1 MCLQRGSEWRY
12 GFVWAADARQLS
24 KTHTRRGTHAALF
37 PWACIT
43 SEECLQREF
52 CVLTELYEIAWFTH
66 KPPLIYT
73 HRVSAFIAKSWASH
87 YKARL
92 AREAGLLGGH
102 KAPSV
107 TQTVAVSGY

>member
-1 MCLQRGSEWRY
+1 MLMCDYVPAAWLRVAVWICLGSRRTST
-12 GFVWAADARQLS
+12 V
-24 KTHTRRGTHAALF
+24 KNTRRGTHAALF

-73 HRVSAFIAKSWASH
+73 QSLCFHR
-87 YKARL
+87 
-92 AREAGLLGGH
+92 
-102 KAPSV
+102 
-107 TQTVAVSGY
+107 